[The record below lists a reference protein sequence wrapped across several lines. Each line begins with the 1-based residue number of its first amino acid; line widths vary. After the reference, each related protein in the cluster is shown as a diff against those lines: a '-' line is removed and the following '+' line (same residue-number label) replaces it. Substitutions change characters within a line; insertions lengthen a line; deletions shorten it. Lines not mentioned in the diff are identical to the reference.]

1 ERKIICFT
9 RFAVIIIIMLDTLI
23 EVAVPVSDYAI
34 IVNPAD
40 NVAVV
45 KTPTRPG
52 LALALPDG
60 ETVVVSDEIPGGHRF
75 APRDIPAG
83 EFVRQYG
90 QPIGTSLGI
99 EKGEWITHE
108 NMSDDVPVVRNLPD
122 DLHTPAPDY
131 FSADKIGTFM
141 GFRRADGRVGT
152 RNYVLIV

>member
-1 ERKIICFT
+1 
-9 RFAVIIIIMLDTLI
+9 MLDPYI

-34 IVNPAD
+34 IVNPDD

-45 KTPTRPG
+45 KTATFVG
-52 LALALPDG
+52 LTLVLPNG
-60 ETVVVSDEIPGGHRF
+60 ETIVVSDEIPPGHRF
-75 APRDIPAG
+75 ATCDIPAKD
-83 EFVRQYG
+83 FVRQYG

-108 NMSDDVPVVRNLPD
+108 NMSDDVPVVRNLPE

-131 FSADKIGTFM
+131 FPADQIGTFM

>member
-1 ERKIICFT
+1 
-9 RFAVIIIIMLDTLI
+9 MLDTYI

-34 IVNPAD
+34 IVKPDD

-45 KTPTRPG
+45 KTPTFAGRTRS
-52 LALALPDG
+52 LPNG
-60 ETVVVSDEIPGGHRF
+60 ETVEISNEIPAGHRF
-75 APRDIPAG
+75 ATRDIPAR

-90 QPIGTSLGI
+90 QPIGTSLAI

-131 FSADKIGTFM
+131 FSPNEIGTFM
-141 GFRRADGRVGT
+141 GFRRPDGRV
-152 RNYVLIV
+152 